1 MTSAQDEFHSLIN
14 NNSSSQLSDRNSS
27 PTSSR
32 SSSPGPTSEPAM
44 PSRTPAATSTSNYHI
59 PNTVYDANTGPKG
72 VIADAQAFERA
83 RKSSFRKTLL
93 SAAGFSSHNDAAAPQ
108 YAPSQGVG
116 RPLRD
121 GNNNN
126 ISHNKNNGSA
136 SDDDEENFI
145 RKWRAS
151 RMQELQTHQ
160 TGSQGR
166 RVSPRRRMFGY
177 VEDVDAGGYLDAIE
191 KVPADVVVVVCI
203 YDPEVGLPFPFLSSA
218 FQRLRLIN

>member
-1 MTSAQDEFHSLIN
+1 
-14 NNSSSQLSDRNSS
+14 
-27 PTSSR
+27 
-32 SSSPGPTSEPAM
+32 M
-44 PSRTPAATSTSNYHI
+44 PSRTAAATSTSNYHI

-83 RKSSFRKTLL
+83 RKTSFRKTLL
-93 SAAGFSSHNDAAAPQ
+93 SAAGFSSHNGAAAVPQ
-108 YAPSQGVG
+108 YAPSQGGG

-121 GNNNN
+121 GNNNNNNN

-136 SDDDEENFI
+136 SEDDEEDFMH
-145 RKWRAS
+145 KWRVS

-160 TGSQGR
+160 TGNQGR
-166 RVSPRRRMFGY
+166 RVSPRRRVFGY

-203 YDPEVGLPFPFLSSA
+203 YDPEVGLLPFLVCLSGLKS
-218 FQRLRLIN
+218 